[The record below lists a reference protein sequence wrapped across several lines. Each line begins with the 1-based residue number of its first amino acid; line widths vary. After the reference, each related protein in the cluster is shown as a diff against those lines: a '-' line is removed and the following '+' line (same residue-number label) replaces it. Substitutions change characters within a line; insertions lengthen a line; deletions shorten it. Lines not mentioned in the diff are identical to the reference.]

1 MRLYHRTGILF
12 ATALVAVAVAAR
24 GDAPDLGVIDLAGE
38 WRLFVGESS
47 AGSTPELDDSRWQ
60 RLTLPASWRQL
71 AAALDVDSAELQ
83 GLVWFRRQVTLPAD
97 WGEQAPSGLSILIA
111 AAPYGSYELYAGG
124 ELVGSH
130 AGQLP
135 APRTRVFRIPGSA
148 ISDGDRLL
156 LAVAFR
162 RIAWPRDRLTGAGG
176 PVGGRVVLG
185 DDETLRAEAE
195 IARLSARRGRIPA
208 MLLASLL
215 AVIGLYHLQ
224 LFALRRG
231 SFGYLWFGLL
241 ALDFAAVTWV
251 GYGLAA
257 GEGLK
262 RRLVAAL
269 GHLGIALAVQF
280 LWPILS
286 RPIGKLVRAYQL
298 SQILIALLLALAP
311 GLSWIAGSQIPR
323 WLWGLPLV
331 AEASRLLCGEAWR
344 GRTEARALAPGSL
357 AILLAAVAEPWVQHQ
372 VGRQL
377 PLVPVAF
384 LLLAAS
390 MAVWVS
396 NRFTRAHRELD
407 QFRFELE
414 QMVED
419 QTDEL
424 ASTHRKLKSEV
435 AERELVEEAM
445 RMLERAVE
453 QSIDGIA
460 VTDLAG
466 STQFLNESWA
476 QIHGYEVFEVLGY
489 DLTLFHTPEQMQE
502 QVFPLMKQVRDGGA
516 FQGEVWHRR
525 KDGEVFPTWMSVTRL
540 QDSEHEPV
548 GMVAIAR
555 DATDRRRSAE
565 EQLRLEA
572 KAQQAEKLESLA
584 KLAAGIA
591 HDYNNL
597 LTGVLGNAS
606 LALRE
611 LHKRSPARGK
621 IRQIETAAERAATLS
636 DQLLAYAGEDQLTLK
651 TVEIN
656 DLVEEL
662 RGELG
667 SVAPERVELE
677 FHLNDGLPAIDVDPA
692 QLRQVILNLLENA
705 CESIAGDRGIVALRT
720 SKVKAARSYFEG
732 AFLDEGQ
739 PAGEYTIL
747 DVSDSGCGIDEE
759 MRVRLF
765 DPFFST
771 KGPGRGLG
779 LATALGIVR
788 AHHGAIKV
796 FSQVGRGTTV
806 EVLLP
811 AATRRREA
819 AAEVEDIQQWKGRG
833 KVLVVDDEPLVREV
847 AKDILEQ
854 HDFEVLTA
862 GDGLEAVEIY
872 RRSPGDIRAVILD
885 LTMPGMDG
893 EQAFR
898 EIRAIDPSAVVLLMS
913 GYSSK
918 RAGDGMAE
926 DGLAGFIHK
935 PFRPDELVG
944 RVKEVLER

>member
-1 MRLYHRTGILF
+1 M
-12 ATALVAVAVAAR
+12 
-24 GDAPDLGVIDLAGE
+24 
-38 WRLFVGESS
+38 
-47 AGSTPELDDSRWQ
+47 
-60 RLTLPASWRQL
+60 
-71 AAALDVDSAELQ
+71 
-83 GLVWFRRQVTLPAD
+83 
-97 WGEQAPSGLSILIA
+97 IA
-111 AAPYGSYELYAGG
+111 
-124 ELVGSH
+124 
-130 AGQLP
+130 
-135 APRTRVFRIPGSA
+135 
-148 ISDGDRLL
+148 
-156 LAVAFR
+156 
-162 RIAWPRDRLTGAGG
+162 
-176 PVGGRVVLG
+176 
-185 DDETLRAEAE
+185 
-195 IARLSARRGRIPA
+195 
-208 MLLASLL
+208 
-215 AVIGLYHLQ
+215 
-224 LFALRRG
+224 
-231 SFGYLWFGLL
+231 
-241 ALDFAAVTWV
+241 
-251 GYGLAA
+251 
-257 GEGLK
+257 
-262 RRLVAAL
+262 
-269 GHLGIALAVQF
+269 
-280 LWPILS
+280 
-286 RPIGKLVRAYQL
+286 
-298 SQILIALLLALAP
+298 LALAP
-311 GLSWIAGSQIPR
+311 VPGLSLIAGSQIPR
-323 WLWGLPLV
+323 WLWGLPL
-331 AEASRLLCGEAWR
+331 AALASRLLFDEAWR
-344 GRTEARALAPGSL
+344 GQAVARALWPGGL
-357 AILLAAVAEPWVQHQ
+357 AVLLAAAAEPLLE
-372 VGRQL
+372 RQL
-377 PLVPVAF
+377 WPNPPPPLVPLAF

-396 NRFTRAHRELD
+396 HRFTRAHRQLD

-489 DLTLFHTPEQMQE
+489 DLTLFHTPEQMQD
-502 QVFPLMKQVRDGGA
+502 QVFPLMKQVREGGA

-540 QDSEHEPV
+540 QDPDNEPV

-555 DATDRRRSAE
+555 DVTDRRKSAE
-565 EQLRLEA
+565 EQLRLET

-611 LHKRSPARGK
+611 LPGTSPARVK

-656 DLVEEL
+656 DLVEEM
-662 RGELG
+662 RGELEAA
-667 SVAPERVELE
+667 APEQVELE

-692 QLRQVILNLLENA
+692 QLRQVILNLLRTPA
-705 CESIAGDRGIVALRT
+705 SRSAGDRGVVALRT
-720 SKVKAARSYFEG
+720 SKVRPTGPTSKARSSTR
-732 AFLDEGQ
+732 ANR
-739 PAGEYTIL
+739 PASTPSSTSPTRDAASTRRCG
-747 DVSDSGCGIDEE
+747 SGCSI
-759 MRVRLF
+759 RSSPPRA
-765 DPFFST
+765 
-771 KGPGRGLG
+771 PGRGLG

-788 AHHGAIKV
+788 AHRGAIKV

-811 AATRRREA
+811 AATRRPEA
-819 AAEVEDIQQWKGRG
+819 AAEVEDLQRWKGRG

-872 RRSPGDIRAVILD
+872 RRQPGGHPRRHPRPDD
-885 LTMPGMDG
+885 
-893 EQAFR
+893 
-898 EIRAIDPSAVVLLMS
+898 
-913 GYSSK
+913 
-918 RAGDGMAE
+918 AGDGRRAGVPRDPRHRSPGRRPADERLQQQAGRRRDGRRRSGRLPPQAIPSGRPGAQGQRGVGGVSRIIGVDCVRQASDPPDISQPRNADPRRATMHPQESDLIYDWNGSRRSTRPSAGIELDDETLRDGLQSPSVDDPADRAE
-926 DGLAGFIHK
+926 DRDPPPDGRAGHRHRRRRSARRRPRARATSRRSAARSSTPKLTIRPTAPARTVIADIEPIVEISPESRASRSRSAPFIGSS
-935 PFRPDELVG
+935 PIRQYAEGWDVERLLEQTARGDRVRG
-944 RVKEVLER
+944 RRTACR